1 MSAQTATVSQ
11 NPSSFSPFLTN
22 HLNSYRSVLES
33 GFSSLPQEGYVQ
45 SLQLIMIKVHK
56 SCLALVGQ
64 FKLHHDGT
72 HEGFPIFTNS
82 IEVLVCSI
90 GTRCQV
96 IPDCFSQAKNL
107 NSTFY
112 GSHYFAA
119 FKINYHDVVQLNAV
133 DFSIALADP
142 NALYVHENFT
152 LQRIPDQ
159 WVPFNQI
166 EGLKF
171 FENFPPY
178 LEIRVHQRE
187 KSLIEE
193 QRRELED
200 ASKAIME
207 VKQKQLQIIDKKSE
221 AEAEKKE
228 FEKQLLFPSLSES
241 EQQKLK
247 KSIDRLNQCLSTLDK
262 QLKDAEQLIKKN
274 GDKFTTVVNQKII
287 NASHTPILRVLA
299 QSEMSEIRPKFQ
311 QLLLCLSESVALTR
325 NHFPE
330 AFCTF
335 IPTCSE
341 GIKQKKLEFLNEWMS
356 FLDTHYIQTVQAIT
370 TENLYRKEKKPAE
383 VLVTKEALAQENL
396 QSMHKNLQTLE
407 QLVHLEADFLNIL
420 QKHPLG
426 KYLLSN
432 ENRSYL
438 ERLRAQMKSLE
449 EKLDGFVHSTIDQL
463 VHRNEQK
470 YIFDAF
476 RFYHQRMDFLNH
488 RLQEDGLV
496 DPTLLGKER
505 YISANDYA
513 EERSLLDSHRVLLSY
528 SIFLVLL
535 STDPSHPALPLFH
548 QDIREG
554 VTHPKSPIHLDNLPL
569 ISLLRICQQPFF
581 VPFDSDL
588 KAFVSGYEELNQI
601 IRSESTTLG
610 QIQQK
615 WERCRESLDK
625 MYQSLQLISSQLNAF
640 VQKEDYDTIVTNL
653 FKQLDKT
660 SSFYKQTV
668 DFKKCLG
675 KSNPIEQTN
684 LAQRLRNEL
693 NKLLLGEKD
702 SDKIKAF
709 ENARFLSERVM
720 LDGIQ
725 LLNEAISG
733 FPKLNLR
740 TWISFDDRRYQL
752 KKHIYW
758 PTEREGDPFYRS
770 NNTHISIA

>member
-1 MSAQTATVSQ
+1 MSTQTATVSQ

-22 HLNSYRSVLES
+22 HLNSYRSVLEK
-33 GFSSLPQEGYVQ
+33 GFASLPQKGSVQ
-45 SLQLIMIKVHK
+45 CLQLIMIKVHK

-64 FKLHHDGT
+64 VKLPNGGA
-72 HEGFPIFTNS
+72 HEGSPIFTNS
-82 IEVLVCSI
+82 IEVLVSSI

-96 IPDCFSQAKNL
+96 IPDCFSQAKDL

-119 FKINYHDVVQLNAV
+119 FKITYHDVAQPNAA
-133 DFSIALADP
+133 DFSTVLADP

-152 LQRIPDQ
+152 VQRIPDQ

-228 FEKQLLFPSLSES
+228 FEKQLLPSNLSES

-247 KSIDRLNQCLSTLDK
+247 KDIDRLNQRLSSLDK
-262 QLKDAEQLIKKN
+262 QLKDAEQLIKRN
-274 GDKFTTVVNQKII
+274 GDKFTTVINQKII

-299 QSEMSEIRPKFQ
+299 QSEMSEIRHKFQ

-330 AFCTF
+330 VFCTF

-341 GIKQKKLEFLNEWMS
+341 GIKQKKVSFLKEWMT
-356 FLDTHYIQTVQAIT
+356 FLDTHYIQTVDEIT
-370 TENLYRKEKKPAE
+370 TKNLYHKDKKPAE
-383 VLVTKEALAQENL
+383 VLVAKEALAQENL
-396 QSMHKNLQTLE
+396 QSMNKNLQTLE

-426 KYLLSN
+426 EYLLSN

-449 EKLDGFVHSTIDQL
+449 EKLDGFIHSTLDQL
-463 VHRNEQK
+463 VHRNEQQ
-470 YIFDAF
+470 YIFDAL
-476 RFYHQRMDFLNH
+476 RFYHQRMGFLNY
-488 RLQEDGLV
+488 RLQEDGLI
-496 DPTLLGKER
+496 DPNLLGKGR

-535 STDPSHPALPLFH
+535 STDPSHPTLPLFQ

-569 ISLLRICQQPFF
+569 ISLLRTCQQPFCF
-581 VPFDSDL
+581 LLESDL
-588 KAFVSGYEELNQI
+588 KAFASGYEELNQM

-610 QIQQK
+610 EIQQK
-615 WERCRESLDK
+615 WEKCRESLDK
-625 MYQSLQLISSQLNAF
+625 MYKSLQLIYSQLNPF
-640 VQKEDYDTIVTNL
+640 VQKEDCDTIPTNL
-653 FKQLDKT
+653 LKQLDKT

-675 KSNPIEQTN
+675 KSNPIEQAN
-684 LAQRLRNEL
+684 LAQLIRNEL
-693 NKLLLGEKD
+693 DKLLLGEKD
-702 SDKIKAF
+702 SNKIKAF
-709 ENARFLSERVM
+709 ENARSLSERVI

-725 LLNEAISG
+725 LLSEAIAG

-740 TWISFDDRRYQL
+740 TWLSFDNQRYQL